1 MEYIEYKN
9 EKCEVI
15 EIVGRNAR
23 IKTSEGVKIILL
35 PKEHKT
41 EKPNYANMTKAELI
55 ERAEVEGIE
64 VNAKMKKDEIIEAL
78 EK

>member
-1 MEYIEYKN
+1 M
-9 EKCEVI
+9 
-15 EIVGRNAR
+15 A
-23 IKTSEGVKIILL
+23 VKIILL
-35 PKEHKT
+35 PKGHKT

-55 ERAEVEGIE
+55 ERAEVMGIE

>member
-35 PKEHKT
+35 PKEHKI
-41 EKPNYANMTKAELI
+41 EKPNYTDMTKAELI
-55 ERAEVEGIE
+55 ERAEVMGIE
-64 VNAKMKKDEIIEAL
+64 VNAKMRKDEIIEAL

>member
-35 PKEHKT
+35 PKGHRT
-41 EKPNYANMTKAELI
+41 EKPNYADMTKAELI

-64 VNAKMKKDEIIEAL
+64 VNARMKKNEIIEAL

>member
-23 IKTSEGVKIILL
+23 INTSEGVKIILL

-41 EKPNYANMTKAELI
+41 KKPNYADMTKAELI
-55 ERAEVEGIE
+55 ERAEVMGIE
-64 VNAKMKKDEIIEAL
+64 VNARMKKDEIIEAL

>member
-35 PKEHKT
+35 PKGHKT
-41 EKPNYANMTKAELI
+41 EKPDYSDMTKAELI
-55 ERAEVEGIE
+55 ERAEVMGIK
-64 VNAKMKKDEIIEAL
+64 VNAKMKKNEIIEAL
-78 EK
+78 GE

>member
-35 PKEHKT
+35 PKEHKI
-41 EKPNYANMTKAELI
+41 EKPNYADMTKAELI
-55 ERAEVEGIE
+55 ERAEVMGIE